1 MSSHPIPTHLT
12 SLRPGHAPHSH
23 RRKHVL
29 KEILGYLFLFVSIS
43 KPLALFRLPAL
54 PPLILVAY
62 ATKYK
67 LYPFSLVCVG
77 SAVCLLCISWI
88 KRFQVTPVFPHHE

>member
-43 KPLALFRLPAL
+43 KPLALFRLPAASYFSYL
-54 PPLILVAY
+54 RYQIQALSLF
-62 ATKYK
+62 
-67 LYPFSLVCVG
+67 FSLRRIRCL
-77 SAVCLLCISWI
+77 SAL
-88 KRFQVTPVFPHHE
+88 H